1 MTDIWI
7 FGGTTEGRRLAE
19 YCAAAGQRA
28 LVSVVSGYGEQVLPK
43 DCCLTI
49 LRQAMDVR
57 QMEDTLE
64 KEKVKLVIDATHPYA
79 AQVSKHIREACER
92 RKVRVLRVLRTSES
106 GGQWEAEA
114 VRCAST
120 EEAVRYLTQTEGR
133 ILVTTGSKELGLFT
147 KLPDYENRIYA
158 RVLPD
163 SRVLS
168 QCESLGFWGGHVIAM
183 QGPFGEE
190 LNAAVMRQ
198 FSIRYL
204 VTKEAGQAGGYME
217 KLKAAAACG
226 VVPVIIG
233 RPDEEEGISVEA
245 ACSVLN
251 SMGGRKRQIH
261 LIGIGMGA
269 VDQMTLGAVQA
280 LKRCRVLLGAPRML
294 ACVEGLNPTCQKEP
308 VYLRDA
314 VAAWLFAHP
323 EETEIGI
330 VMSGDTGFYSG
341 ARKLLQLFE
350 EEPFRRDY
358 QVSVIP
364 GISSV
369 SCLCARLHTS
379 WEDVYLA
386 SMHGRDCDVAE
397 LLKTHRRIFCLT
409 GGAESVKELC
419 RGLIKA
425 GFSEARVSL
434 GENLSYPEER
444 IVTGTP
450 KTLLEEVS
458 AELGAVLIER
468 E

>member
-19 YCAAAGQRA
+19 YCVAGGQKA

-43 DCCLTI
+43 DGCLTV
-49 LRQAMDVR
+49 LRQAMDSE
-57 QMEDTLE
+57 QMEEMLE
-64 KEKVKLVIDATHPYA
+64 KEQVKLVIDATHPYA
-79 AQVSKHIREACER
+79 ALVSKNIREACER
-92 RKVRVLRVLRTSES
+92 RRVRVLRVLRASEA
-106 GGQWEAEA
+106 GGRWEANA
-114 VRCAST
+114 VRCASAK
-120 EEAVRYLTQTEGR
+120 EAVRYLAQTEGH
-133 ILVTTGSKELGLFT
+133 ILVTTGSKELGVFAE
-147 KLPDYENRIYA
+147 LPDYENRIYA

-163 SRVLS
+163 SRVLA
-168 QCESLGFWGGHVIAM
+168 QCESMGLAGGHVIAM

-217 KLKAAAACG
+217 KLKAAASCG

-233 RPDEEEGISVEA
+233 RPEQEEGISVEE
-245 ACSVLN
+245 ACSVLD
-251 SMGGRKRQIH
+251 SLGGRKRQIH
-261 LIGIGMGA
+261 FIGIGMGA
-269 VDQMTLGAVQA
+269 VDQMTLGAVQT

-294 ACVEGLNPTCQKEP
+294 ACVESLNPKCRKEP
-308 VYLRDA
+308 VYLRDD
-314 VAAWLFAHP
+314 VAAWLLAHP
-323 EETEIGI
+323 EETETGI

-341 ARKLLQLFE
+341 AKKLFQLFC
-350 EEPFRRDY
+350 EEPFRTDY

-364 GISSV
+364 GITSV

-386 SMHGRDCDVAE
+386 SRHGRDCNVAE
-397 LLKTHRRIFCLT
+397 LLKTHRRVFCLT

-419 RGLIKA
+419 RGLIEA
-425 GFSEARVSL
+425 GFSEARVSV
-434 GENLSYPEER
+434 GEYLSYPQER

-450 KTLLEEVS
+450 GTLMEEVS
-458 AELGAVLIER
+458 AELAAVLIER
-468 E
+468 D